1 MPKLIRPAILLLL
14 LSSIV
19 FSADV
24 RIGKNMEFIVNGKP
38 FFPLEATGQSV
49 TNLDFH
55 KSLGINVV
63 GDLYDNSKKGDI
75 KHCMDQCASKG
86 LLTEWSV
93 PADKYDMVKQFKDH
107 PALFTWWQPDEPD
120 NNDDKGTKHK
130 PEDIQAIYKKIKAAD
145 PNHPIGICFG
155 SGFAGGNPQSPN
167 RFYPEYVKGADFAI
181 TDIYPCNR
189 AELGPKKLN
198 VYKKGMSQ
206 LAKATKG
213 GMPTGIAVEASF
225 LGAEGGRKTEGTR
238 APNAYELRAEVWMAI
253 VHGAKYICYFT
264 HSWTPSY
271 DGARVP
277 PDLQAEMKVLN
288 KTITDLTTVIL
299 GDESKANVKFEAAKD
314 SNIDVS
320 TMVRETPE
328 QLYIFTSNTKY
339 EKGQA
344 DFTVEGAK
352 AVEVDVYGENRKL
365 KMAGG
370 KFSDKYKEFEPHIY
384 VVSK

>member
-1 MPKLIRPAILLLL
+1 
-14 LSSIV
+14 
-19 FSADV
+19 
-24 RIGKNMEFIVNGKP
+24 
-38 FFPLEATGQSV
+38 
-49 TNLDFH
+49 
-55 KSLGINVV
+55 
-63 GDLYDNSKKGDI
+63 
-75 KHCMDQCASKG
+75 
-86 LLTEWSV
+86 
-93 PADKYDMVKQFKDH
+93 
-107 PALFTWWQPDEPD
+107 
-120 NNDDKGTKHK
+120 
-130 PEDIQAIYKKIKAAD
+130 
-145 PNHPIGICFG
+145 
-155 SGFAGGNPQSPN
+155 
-167 RFYPEYVKGADFAI
+167 
-181 TDIYPCNR
+181 
-189 AELGPKKLN
+189 
-198 VYKKGMSQ
+198 
-206 LAKATKG
+206 
-213 GMPTGIAVEASF
+213 
-225 LGAEGGRKTEGTR
+225 
-238 APNAYELRAEVWMAI
+238 MAI